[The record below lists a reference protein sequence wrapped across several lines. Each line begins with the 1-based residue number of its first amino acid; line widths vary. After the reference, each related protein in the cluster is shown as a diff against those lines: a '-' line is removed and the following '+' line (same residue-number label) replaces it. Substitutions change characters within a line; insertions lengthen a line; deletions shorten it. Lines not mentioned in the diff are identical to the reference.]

1 MAQPSILQVLKSVLS
16 AFVGIQSK
24 ENRKLD
30 FSQGKFSH
38 YVIVGVIVTVLF
50 IATLVFAVSK
60 ITGS

>member
-24 ENRKLD
+24 ENRELD